1 MHTTVPLAA
10 NARGL
15 RVGIATSRYH
25 EAVTSRLQEGAL
37 RAFRAAGGVDEDLV
51 LVDAPGSF
59 ELVAIAHALA
69 ARADIDAVVCIGCVL
84 TGETTHD
91 QYICQACAAGL
102 AQITAQTGKPV
113 AFGVLTCQN
122 IEQAQA
128 RSGGSAGVASKGNKG
143 EEAMNAAVL
152 AAQAV
157 GRVQRLP
164 LGRPAT

>member
-1 MHTTVPLAA
+1 MYTSVPLAA
-10 NARGL
+10 SARGL
-15 RVGIATSRYH
+15 RVGVATSRYH
-25 EAVTSRLQEGAL
+25 ETVTNRLQEGAL
-37 RAFRAAGGVDEDLV
+37 KAFRAAGGSDDDLV

-69 ARADIDAVVCIGCVL
+69 SRADIDAVVCIGCVL

-102 AQITAQTGKPV
+102 AQITAHTGKPV
-113 AFGVLTCQN
+113 AFGVLTCQSLK
-122 IEQAQA
+122 QAHA
-128 RSGGSAGVASKGNKG
+128 RSGGSAGVPSKGNKG
-143 EEAMNAAVL
+143 EEAMNAAII

-157 GRVQRLP
+157 GRVHRLP